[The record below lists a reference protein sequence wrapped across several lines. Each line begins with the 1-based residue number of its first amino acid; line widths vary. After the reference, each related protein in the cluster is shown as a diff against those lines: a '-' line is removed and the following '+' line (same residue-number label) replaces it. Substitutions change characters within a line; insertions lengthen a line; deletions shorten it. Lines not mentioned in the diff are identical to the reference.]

1 LAFGCRLFGGVDAL
15 GRSRVVG
22 LTPPEALQ
30 NLSAPSANSGR
41 TSSRRRFQTEQQ
53 FAPIP
58 RNFART
64 VSKADERC
72 GPLASRRSAPER
84 TASRLQAGPADSTVG
99 PDARVAFR
107 RSIALLPHVVLV
119 DPSILEA
126 NNGGWRQPD
135 ASLPSNAAGAP
146 EKSPVEM
153 HFK

>member
-30 NLSAPSANSGR
+30 NLSAPSADSGR

-64 VSKADERC
+64 VSKADEFVAA
-72 GPLASRRSAPER
+72 PWRR
-84 TASRLQAGPADSTVG
+84 ADQHQN
-99 PDARVAFR
+99 
-107 RSIALLPHVVLV
+107 ALLLV
-119 DPSILEA
+119 FKPDLQIVPSA
-126 NNGGWRQPD
+126 QTH
-135 ASLPSNAAGAP
+135 A
-146 EKSPVEM
+146 
-153 HFK
+153 